1 MPGKEGAVMNRK
13 HTDLF
18 SRSLQTSGHVA
29 GDPEKSDGKVPTL
42 LGVTENKSSCSFELH
57 FPFYLGLLAVHGVS
71 YNKHL
76 LFCLP
81 NKESLCGRASGQ

>member
-1 MPGKEGAVMNRK
+1 MMNKK
-13 HTDLF
+13 HTDIF
-18 SRSLQTSGHVA
+18 SRSLQTSGHVE

-42 LGVTENKSSCSFELH
+42 LGVTESKTHLFEPR

-71 YNKHL
+71 YNEHL

-81 NKESLCGRASGQ
+81 YMQPLCGKASGQ